1 MRLGHHRLT
10 VLPATLA
17 LLLIGIACGAPTAAG
32 GSSAST
38 SGDYPL
44 TITNCGVDVTFEEP
58 PERVI
63 LLESAPVAS
72 LKALGA
78 LDSVVLRAG
87 AFPPDYYDAETNAA
101 IQAIPSLGEELDSRG
116 HLQISEEVIISRQP
130 DLVLGLPDGITREG
144 LDSVGIKALVQ
155 PTMCPAGVEATT
167 FDDVYEQINTYGRL
181 FDRRARAADLVAS
194 LKERVA
200 AIEKAA
206 DDQPERTAAVL
217 YPTVGGG
224 VGYAYGNE
232 SMAHPQLEAAGFTNV
247 YADGDERVFEVTL
260 EDVLD
265 KDPDVLVL
273 LHVDGDPETV
283 KKAVVGLPGAG
294 ALQAVRNDDILV
306 QLFNFTEPPTPLS
319 VDGLETA
326 PRDIRSHLVITAENI
341 SFAYGDTVVLDGVR
355 LSAAPGRVV
364 GLIGPN
370 GSGKTTLLRTLYPA
384 LAPRAG
390 LVSLDDTPL
399 EALPR
404 REVARRLAVVVQE
417 GTTELP
423 LTVAE
428 TVLLG
433 RSPHL
438 TTFQRYSAQD
448 YRIAAAALAEVG
460 ARHLADRVF
469 AGLSG
474 GEKQRVL
481 IGRALAQQADHLLLD
496 EPTNHL
502 DIRYQHEVLQ
512 LVRALEVTTIVVLH
526 DLNLAAR
533 YCDQVVLLE
542 RGRVKAAGTP
552 DEVLRPEILEPV
564 YHIGVQRVLSD
575 GELQLLFRPLAPPS
589 PTCDG
594 K

>member
-1 MRLGHHRLT
+1 M
-10 VLPATLA
+10 
-17 LLLIGIACGAPTAAG
+17 
-32 GSSAST
+32 
-38 SGDYPL
+38 
-44 TITNCGVDVTFEEP
+44 
-58 PERVI
+58 
-63 LLESAPVAS
+63 
-72 LKALGA
+72 
-78 LDSVVLRAG
+78 
-87 AFPPDYYDAETNAA
+87 
-101 IQAIPSLGEELDSRG
+101 
-116 HLQISEEVIISRQP
+116 
-130 DLVLGLPDGITREG
+130 
-144 LDSVGIKALVQ
+144 
-155 PTMCPAGVEATT
+155 
-167 FDDVYEQINTYGRL
+167 
-181 FDRRARAADLVAS
+181 
-194 LKERVA
+194 
-200 AIEKAA
+200 
-206 DDQPERTAAVL
+206 
-217 YPTVGGG
+217 
-224 VGYAYGNE
+224 
-232 SMAHPQLEAAGFTNV
+232 
-247 YADGDERVFEVTL
+247 
-260 EDVLD
+260 
-265 KDPDVLVL
+265 
-273 LHVDGDPETV
+273 
-283 KKAVVGLPGAG
+283 
-294 ALQAVRNDDILV
+294 
-306 QLFNFTEPPTPLS
+306 
-319 VDGLETA
+319 
-326 PRDIRSHLVITAENI
+326 
-341 SFAYGDTVVLDGVR
+341 
-355 LSAAPGRVV
+355 
-364 GLIGPN
+364 
-370 GSGKTTLLRTLYPA
+370 
-384 LAPRAG
+384 
-390 LVSLDDTPL
+390 
-399 EALPR
+399 
-404 REVARRLAVVVQE
+404 
-417 GTTELP
+417 
-423 LTVAE
+423 AE